1 MGTELQVGLSDS
13 FSQYANEGVEEW
25 IVQQNS
31 NMPEVENVAQV
42 MGGVENQP
50 AVNEG
55 IDTTEM
61 DTRIDDIVHVGY
73 QVQVQPADSLFGIAE
88 ICNCI
93 GNEINELRGVLNN
106 QSVEIT
112 ASIDGGQEMEV
123 ENNWASL
130 TPELVPNSFA

>member
-1 MGTELQVGLSDS
+1 MVDS
-13 FSQYANEGVEEW
+13 LKVSFYEPSRDIEGFCSPQIPEHTNV
-25 IVQQNS
+25 
-31 NMPEVENVAQV
+31 PEV
-42 MGGVENQP
+42 MGVENRP

-61 DTRIDDIVHVGY
+61 DTRIDDIAHVGY